1 MKAFWKMLVVEA
13 KLSIRDMNMIIFAI
27 VMPVVVL
34 LVIGIIYGNK
44 PAFEGAD
51 YSFME
56 QSFGALCSI
65 SICAGGLMGLPIV
78 ISEYRERK
86 ILKRFQVTPVSPLM
100 ILIVHL
106 CIYALYALGSL
117 FTLWLLAGIFW
128 GFVMKGSILVFFA
141 GWMLV
146 LLSNL
151 SIGMLVGGVA
161 KNTKSASVIASL
173 LYFPMLIFSGAT
185 LPYEVM
191 PKAMQKIVTVFP
203 FTQGVKILKGA
214 TLGQPLENMVFY
226 VMITVIVAV
235 LCTLAAVRYFK
246 WE

>member
-1 MKAFWKMLVVEA
+1 M
-13 KLSIRDMNMIIFAI
+13 
-27 VMPVVVL
+27 
-34 LVIGIIYGNK
+34 
-44 PAFEGAD
+44 
-51 YSFME
+51 
-56 QSFGALCSI
+56 
-65 SICAGGLMGLPIV
+65 
-78 ISEYRERK
+78 
-86 ILKRFQVTPVSPLM
+86 
-100 ILIVHL
+100 
-106 CIYALYALGSL
+106 
-117 FTLWLLAGIFW
+117 
-128 GFVMKGSILVFFA
+128 
-141 GWMLV
+141 
-146 LLSNL
+146 
-151 SIGMLVGGVA
+151 GGVA